1 MRKHVRDLAAKE
13 ANGKIEEFI
22 ITWPVNKYSAPLSVD
37 PSVIL
42 GARRLEDVTWHDIP
56 VRRWLLLTADEKT
69 NLKEDI
75 WFYSRTGLR
84 EDAARAATALAD
96 EIKAGRKVQGWP
108 EGAGAGDD
116 KSFASAVDMS
126 GNLVAT
132 MTYSCSK
139 CAVPSSAVTGWDFKP
154 STHNQANRWGCKVC
168 FGPYSGDVSTGQ
180 AVVAAPCGKNI
191 QIHTPF
197 GEDVATYL
205 DNIHKDAW
213 RWVVCQRKM
222 GLFQLMAAPA
232 GVTGDGEFADY
243 KKRVMENWAF
253 PDLTPEGDDLKA
265 NWVSRCEQLL
275 SEIPKHTDGEHA
287 RWLDAPQAL
296 TASGSGFNSIDAVLR
311 RHNCEIKVMEVKR
324 WVRWEEETP
333 YPEEVEWEWRN
344 EAWHYEYK
352 RRTCFTLS
360 EVFQY
365 YPGSARSLY
374 LWYCYNGDIVRHA
387 KKTTQSVKAAAE
399 FSGRL
404 TMKAPARAWLK
415 DMAMQV
421 PKDFRDQFGRELKS
435 GLTAGLMA
443 KAREQVSAA
452 IQTALRDTA
461 NRTVNLN
468 VYMKKR
474 PYVYPAADFIR
485 LTWAVMHDERLIML
499 LSDPSLSIEF
509 VSDVRR
515 VYKEQG
521 WPEGAG
527 AGDDKSFAY
536 AVDMSGNLVATM
548 TYSCSK
554 CAVASSAL
562 TGWDYKP
569 STNNQPNRWG
579 CKVCWQN
586 WLRDT
591 DMSIVIHVRSKDRS
605 FSFFTRWPLSHT
617 VKIEW
622 PEVYY
627 KATHFAVM
635 RSTWYCKYDPF
646 PELRDEPPSDDP
658 KLRLKVADDIQRA
671 IWNILLPDTA
681 FSSDEVALKAAIR
694 EENSQ
699 RWLAYGPG
707 AHGQDDETG
716 VETYRSMRVEGY
728 VGGGDA
734 PEYEEYA
741 KQMDKAKKKQK
752 KHAASNL
759 EPWASSG

>member
-1 MRKHVRDLAAKE
+1 MHTSLAVFYPAMQFSKNDNKATLYHKMRKHVLDLAAKE

-116 KSFASAVDMS
+116 KSFASAIDMS

-139 CAVPSSAVTGWDFKP
+139 CAVASSAVTGWDFKP

-168 FGPYSGDVSTGQ
+168 
-180 AVVAAPCGKNI
+180 
-191 QIHTPF
+191 
-197 GEDVATYL
+197 
-205 DNIHKDAW
+205 
-213 RWVVCQRKM
+213 
-222 GLFQLMAAPA
+222 
-232 GVTGDGEFADY
+232 
-243 KKRVMENWAF
+243 
-253 PDLTPEGDDLKA
+253 
-265 NWVSRCEQLL
+265 
-275 SEIPKHTDGEHA
+275 
-287 RWLDAPQAL
+287 
-296 TASGSGFNSIDAVLR
+296 
-311 RHNCEIKVMEVKR
+311 
-324 WVRWEEETP
+324 
-333 YPEEVEWEWRN
+333 
-344 EAWHYEYK
+344 
-352 RRTCFTLS
+352 
-360 EVFQY
+360 
-365 YPGSARSLY
+365 
-374 LWYCYNGDIVRHA
+374 
-387 KKTTQSVKAAAE
+387 
-399 FSGRL
+399 
-404 TMKAPARAWLK
+404 
-415 DMAMQV
+415 
-421 PKDFRDQFGRELKS
+421 
-435 GLTAGLMA
+435 
-443 KAREQVSAA
+443 
-452 IQTALRDTA
+452 
-461 NRTVNLN
+461 
-468 VYMKKR
+468 
-474 PYVYPAADFIR
+474 
-485 LTWAVMHDERLIML
+485 
-499 LSDPSLSIEF
+499 
-509 VSDVRR
+509 
-515 VYKEQG
+515 
-521 WPEGAG
+521 
-527 AGDDKSFAY
+527 
-536 AVDMSGNLVATM
+536 
-548 TYSCSK
+548 
-554 CAVASSAL
+554 
-562 TGWDYKP
+562 
-569 STNNQPNRWG
+569 
-579 CKVCWQN
+579 WQN

-591 DMSIVIHVRSKDRS
+591 AMSIVIHVRSKDRS

-728 VGGGDA
+728 VGGSDA
-734 PEYEEYA
+734 PEYEVYS

-752 KHAASNL
+752 KHAASSL
-759 EPWASSG
+759 EPWALSG